1 MLKRTLNLSMLLIT
15 GITIWLIWAG
25 SGLKFDYNFEHFFPV
40 ESDDAEFYYAHRE
53 QFGSDNEF
61 LMIGIREPDGIL
73 TKNHLTRLDSL
84 DKQIRKVDHV
94 KQVVSIANTEIPVIN
109 SFGVISIPA
118 IRYDTDSL
126 LNADL
131 QNLSEQNQFEGSLI
145 SPDKKALCIYVRHD
159 ELLPKPASDSM
170 LTAITQLVEKAG
182 FTEAR
187 ITGKVKSEIAY
198 LNKTRYELIIF
209 MSVSAL
215 LVVVFLWFT
224 FRNIWGVVV
233 PVSVVLLSIV
243 WTIGI
248 MTVTGKAIDIMI
260 ILMPCILFVVGM
272 SDVIHI
278 TSQFYEK
285 VEEGLD
291 KFEAIK
297 VALKEV
303 GFATFLTCVSTM
315 VAFLTLNTT
324 SIQPIRDFGTYTAI
338 GVAIAYVLSITILPW
353 ILIRVKNPDQFKI
366 HTVNV
371 KWDRFLRKL
380 LLKVYRYPLHI
391 AFGTVIIL
399 GLSAWGISRI
409 EINNS
414 VLDDLDEDDPIKQDF
429 VFFDDHFGGVRGFEM
444 SVQTND
450 KSSLLTWGHLK
461 ELEKL
466 EKYLRDSAQVGA
478 IVSPVQLVK
487 IFNQATHDAEPE
499 WFKMPNNE
507 EEFNLLIQKVKPY
520 LNDKQVRLIVNRTLN
535 QCRIAG
541 RIKEKGSKAVQ
552 VKNAK
557 IENWLK
563 SNSSNELAYRIT
575 GSSDLIDKSNLYLT
589 QNMLEGLSLDVAV
602 LMLIIGL
609 IFKSWRMMLLSVL
622 PNIIPLFVVGGLMGW
637 VGVEMKVTISIIFSI
652 AFGIAV
658 DDTLHVLSRLKVELD
673 KGYSLPMAMRITF
686 LSTGKAMILT
696 AMVIASGFS
705 TLMLSDFKS
714 TFYVGLLISLTL
726 IIALIAELVLMPV
739 LVIWIYG
746 KKYRKKK
753 IDR

>member
-1 MLKRTLNLSMLLIT
+1 MFLIV
-15 GITIWLIWAG
+15 GITIWLVWAG
-25 SGLKFDYNFEHFFPV
+25 SGLTFDYNFEHFFPV
-40 ESDDAEFYYAHRE
+40 ESDDAEFYYSHRD

-61 LMIGIREPDGIL
+61 LMIGVREPSGIL
-73 TKNHLTRLDSL
+73 KREHLVRLDSL
-84 DKQIRKVDHV
+84 GRKIRRIEHV

-126 LNADL
+126 LSADL
-131 QNLSEQNQFEGSLI
+131 QNLSDRNQFEGSLI
-145 SPDKKALCIYVRHD
+145 SADKNALCIYVRHA
-159 ELLPKPASDSM
+159 ELMPKPASDSM
-170 LTAITQLVEKAG
+170 LTAITGLVDRAG

-198 LNKTRYELIIF
+198 LNKTRYELVIF

-215 LVVVFLWFT
+215 LVVIFLWFT

-233 PVSVVLLSIV
+233 PISVVLLSIV

-291 KFEAIK
+291 KYQAIK

-338 GVAIAYVLSITILPW
+338 GVAIAYILSITILPW
-353 ILIRVKNPDQFKI
+353 ILMRVKNPSQFKI

-380 LLKVYRYPLHI
+380 LLKVYRNPLRI
-391 AFGTVIIL
+391 ALGTLLIL
-399 GLSAWGISRI
+399 GLSVWGISRI

-414 VLDDLDEDDPIKQDF
+414 VLDDLDENDPIKLDF

-444 SVQTND
+444 SVSSKNQQ
-450 KSSLLTWGHLK
+450 SLLNWENLQ
-461 ELEKL
+461 ELQKL
-466 EKYLRDSAQVGA
+466 ENYLIDTAGVGA
-478 IVSPVQLVK
+478 IVSPIQLVK
-487 IFNQATHDAEPE
+487 IFNQATHNGEPS
-499 WFKMPNNE
+499 WFKLPENKK
-507 EEFNLLIQKVKPY
+507 EFNVLIDKVKPF
-520 LNDKQVRLIVNRTLN
+520 LNDKQVRLIINKKLN
-535 QCRIAG
+535 QARIAG

-552 VKNAK
+552 KKSVR

-563 SNSSNELAYRIT
+563 SNSNGTLNYRIT

-609 IFKSWRMMLLSVL
+609 IFRSWRMMLLSVL

-673 KGYSLPMAMRITF
+673 KGHSLPLAMRTTF

-726 IIALIAELVLMPV
+726 VIALVAELVLMPV

-746 KKYRKKK
+746 KKYRKKNTTIK
-753 IDR
+753 H

>member
-1 MLKRTLNLSMLLIT
+1 MFKKTLNLSMLLIV

-25 SGLKFDYNFEHFFPV
+25 FGLKFDSNFEKFFPV
-40 ESDDAEFYYAHRE
+40 ESDDAEFYYSHRK

-61 LMIGIREPDGIL
+61 LMVGLREPQGIL
-73 TKNHLTRLDSL
+73 SRANLMKIDSL
-84 DKQIRKVDHV
+84 GKQIKRVPYV
-94 KQVVSIANTEIPVIN
+94 RQVISIANTEFPVIN

-118 IRYDTDSL
+118 VRYDTDSL
-126 LNADL
+126 LQADL
-131 QNLSEQNQFEGSLI
+131 FNLKSGNQFEGSLI
-145 SPDKKALCIYVRHD
+145 SFDKKALCLYIRHD
-159 ELLPKPASDSM
+159 ELLPQPSADSM
-170 LTAITQLVEKAG
+170 LTAITKLVENAG

-198 LNKTRYELIIF
+198 LNKTRNELVIF

-215 LVVVFLWFT
+215 LVLVFLWFT
-224 FRNIWGVVV
+224 FRNLWGVVV
-233 PVSVVLLSIV
+233 PISVVLLSIV

-248 MTVTGKAIDIMI
+248 MTVTGKSIDIMI

-285 VEEGLD
+285 IEEGLD
-291 KFEAIK
+291 KFQAIK
-297 VALKEV
+297 AALKEV
-303 GFATFLTCVSTM
+303 GFATFLTCISTM

-353 ILIRVKNPDQFKI
+353 ILIRVKNPNQFKI

-371 KWDRFLRKL
+371 RWDRFLRKL
-380 LLKVYRYPLHI
+380 LLKVYRYPLQI
-391 AFGTVIIL
+391 VIGTVLIL

-429 VFFDDHFGGVRGFEM
+429 VFFDNYFGGVRGFEM
-444 SVQTND
+444 SVQSND
-450 KSSLLTWGHLK
+450 NANLLTWSK
-461 ELEKL
+461 IQELEKL
-466 EKYLRDSAQVGA
+466 ERYLIDSAGVGA
-478 IVSPVQLVK
+478 IVSPVQLIK
-487 IFNQATHDAEPE
+487 IFNQATHDGEPK
-499 WFKMPNNE
+499 WFKMPVQE
-507 EEFNLLIQKVKPY
+507 EEFNTLIRRVKPF
-520 LNDKQVRLIVNRTLN
+520 LNDKQVRFIINKKFN
-535 QCRIAG
+535 QARIAG

-552 VKNAK
+552 KK
-557 IENWLK
+557 SSQIEHWLK
-563 SNSSNELAYRIT
+563 SNSSGAIRYRIT

-673 KGYSLPMAMRITF
+673 KGHSLPLAMRTTF

-726 IIALIAELVLMPV
+726 VIALVAELVLMPV

-746 KKYRKKK
+746 RKYRKKP
-753 IDR
+753 

>member
-1 MLKRTLNLSMLLIT
+1 
-15 GITIWLIWAG
+15 
-25 SGLKFDYNFEHFFPV
+25 
-40 ESDDAEFYYAHRE
+40 
-53 QFGSDNEF
+53 
-61 LMIGIREPDGIL
+61 
-73 TKNHLTRLDSL
+73 
-84 DKQIRKVDHV
+84 
-94 KQVVSIANTEIPVIN
+94 
-109 SFGVISIPA
+109 
-118 IRYDTDSL
+118 
-126 LNADL
+126 
-131 QNLSEQNQFEGSLI
+131 
-145 SPDKKALCIYVRHD
+145 
-159 ELLPKPASDSM
+159 
-170 LTAITQLVEKAG
+170 
-182 FTEAR
+182 
-187 ITGKVKSEIAY
+187 
-198 LNKTRYELIIF
+198 
-209 MSVSAL
+209 
-215 LVVVFLWFT
+215 
-224 FRNIWGVVV
+224 
-233 PVSVVLLSIV
+233 
-243 WTIGI
+243 
-248 MTVTGKAIDIMI
+248 
-260 ILMPCILFVVGM
+260 
-272 SDVIHI
+272 
-278 TSQFYEK
+278 
-285 VEEGLD
+285 
-291 KFEAIK
+291 
-297 VALKEV
+297 
-303 GFATFLTCVSTM
+303 
-315 VAFLTLNTT
+315 
-324 SIQPIRDFGTYTAI
+324 
-338 GVAIAYVLSITILPW
+338 
-353 ILIRVKNPDQFKI
+353 
-366 HTVNV
+366 
-371 KWDRFLRKL
+371 
-380 LLKVYRYPLHI
+380 
-391 AFGTVIIL
+391 VIIL

-450 KSSLLTWGHLK
+450 KSSLLTWAHLK

-466 EKYLRDSAQVGA
+466 EQYLRDSAQVGA

-507 EEFNLLIQKVKPY
+507 DEFNLLIQKVKPF

-535 QCRIAG
+535 QGRIAG

>member
-1 MLKRTLNLSMLLIT
+1 MLLIA

-61 LMIGIREPDGIL
+61 LMIGIREPNGIL

-84 DKQIRKVDHV
+84 GKQIRKVDHV

-131 QNLSEQNQFEGSLI
+131 QSLFEQNQFEGSLI
-145 SPDKKALCIYVRHD
+145 SADKKALCIYVRHD

-170 LTAITQLVEKAG
+170 LTAITQLVEKAA
-182 FTEAR
+182 FSEAR

-291 KFEAIK
+291 RFEAIK

-338 GVAIAYVLSITILPW
+338 GVAIAYLLSITILPW
-353 ILIRVKNPDQFKI
+353 ILMRVKNPDQFKI

-380 LLKVYRYPLHI
+380 LLKVYRYPLQI
-391 AFGTVIIL
+391 ALGTVIIL

-444 SVQTND
+444 SVQTKD
-450 KSSLLTWGHLK
+450 KSSLLTWAHLK

-466 EKYLRDSAQVGA
+466 EQYLKDSAQVGA

-487 IFNQATHDAEPE
+487 IFNQATHDAEPK
-499 WFKMPNNE
+499 WFKIPNNE
-507 EEFNLLIQKVKPY
+507 EEFSLLIQKVKPF
-520 LNDKQVRLIVNRTLN
+520 LNDKQVRLIVNRTLD
-535 QCRIAG
+535 QGRIAG

-563 SNSSNELAYRIT
+563 SNSSKELGYRVT

-753 IDR
+753 INQ

>member
-1 MLKRTLNLSMLLIT
+1 MFLIV
-15 GITIWLIWAG
+15 GITIWLVWAG
-25 SGLKFDYNFEHFFPV
+25 SGLSFDYNFEHFFPV
-40 ESDDAEFYYAHRE
+40 ESDDAEFYYAHRD

-61 LMIGIREPDGIL
+61 LMIGVREPAGIL
-73 TKNHLTRLDSL
+73 KREHLVRLDSL
-84 DKQIRKVDHV
+84 GRKIRRVEHV
-94 KQVVSIANTEIPVIN
+94 KQVVSLANTEIPVIN

-118 IRYDTDSL
+118 IRYETDSL
-126 LNADL
+126 LSADL
-131 QNLSEQNQFEGSLI
+131 QNLSDRNQFEGSLI
-145 SPDKKALCIYVRHD
+145 SADKNALCIYVRHD
-159 ELLPKPASDSM
+159 ELMPKPASDSM
-170 LTAITQLVEKAG
+170 LTAITGLVDRAG
-182 FTEAR
+182 FSEAR

-198 LNKTRYELIIF
+198 LNKTRYELMIF

-233 PVSVVLLSIV
+233 PITVVLLSIV

-291 KFEAIK
+291 KFQAIK

-338 GVAIAYVLSITILPW
+338 GVAIAYILSITILPW
-353 ILIRVKNPDQFKI
+353 ILIRIKNPDRFKI
-366 HTVNV
+366 YTVNV

-380 LLKVYRYPLHI
+380 LLKVYRNPLQI
-391 AFGTVIIL
+391 AIGTVVIL
-399 GLSAWGISRI
+399 ALSVWGISRI

-414 VLDDLDEDDPIKQDF
+414 VLDDLDENDPIKLDF

-444 SVQTND
+444 SVDSKNKQ
-450 KSSLLTWGHLK
+450 SMLTWENMQ
-461 ELEKL
+461 ELQSL
-466 EKYLRDSAQVGA
+466 ENYLIDSAGVGA

-487 IFNQATHDAEPE
+487 IFNQATHNGEPS
-499 WFKMPNNE
+499 WFRFPENKAQ
-507 EEFNLLIQKVKPY
+507 FNILIGKVKPF
-520 LNDKQVRLIVNRTLN
+520 LNDKQVRLIINKKLN
-535 QCRIAG
+535 QARIAG

-552 VKNAK
+552 KK
-557 IENWLK
+557 SGQIEHWLK
-563 SNSSNELAYRIT
+563 SNSSGTLNYRIT

-609 IFKSWRMMLLSVL
+609 IFRSWRMMLLSVL

-658 DDTLHVLSRLKVELD
+658 DDTLHVLSRLKVELA
-673 KGYSLPMAMRITF
+673 KGHSLPLAMRTTF

-726 IIALIAELVLMPV
+726 VIALVAELVLMPV
-739 LVIWIYG
+739 LIIWIYG
-746 KKYRKKK
+746 KKYRKKT
-753 IDR
+753 

>member
-1 MLKRTLNLSMLLIT
+1 MFLIV
-15 GITIWLIWAG
+15 GITIWLVWAG
-25 SGLKFDYNFEHFFPV
+25 SGLTFDYNFEHFFPV
-40 ESDDAEFYYAHRE
+40 ESDDAEFYYSHRD

-61 LMIGIREPDGIL
+61 LMIGVREPSGIL
-73 TKNHLTRLDSL
+73 KREHLVRLDSL
-84 DKQIRKVDHV
+84 GRKIRRIEHV

-118 IRYDTDSL
+118 IRYDSDSL
-126 LNADL
+126 LSADL
-131 QNLSEQNQFEGSLI
+131 QNLLDRNQFEGSLI
-145 SPDKKALCIYVRHD
+145 SADKNALCVYVRHD
-159 ELLPKPASDSM
+159 ELMAKPASDSM
-170 LTAITQLVEKAG
+170 LTAITGLVDRAG

-198 LNKTRYELIIF
+198 LNKTRYELLIF

-215 LVVVFLWFT
+215 LVVIFLWFT

-233 PVSVVLLSIV
+233 PISVVLLSIV

-291 KFEAIK
+291 KFQAIK

-338 GVAIAYVLSITILPW
+338 GVAIAYILSITILPW
-353 ILIRVKNPDQFKI
+353 ILIRVKNPSQFKI

-380 LLKVYRYPLHI
+380 LLKVYRNPLRI
-391 AFGTVIIL
+391 ALGTLVIL
-399 GLSAWGISRI
+399 ALSAWGISRI

-414 VLDDLDEDDPIKQDF
+414 VLDDLDENDPIKLDF

-444 SVQTND
+444 SV
-450 KSSLLTWGHLK
+450 SSKNQQSILNWENLQ

-466 EKYLRDSAQVGA
+466 ENYLIDSAGVGA

-487 IFNQATHDAEPE
+487 IFNQATHNGEPS
-499 WFKMPNNE
+499 WFRIPENKAQFIVLND
-507 EEFNLLIQKVKPY
+507 KVKPF
-520 LNDKQVRLIVNRTLN
+520 LNDKQVRLIINKKLN
-535 QCRIAG
+535 QARIAG

-552 VKNAK
+552 KKSVQ
-557 IENWLK
+557 IEHWLK
-563 SNSSNELAYRIT
+563 SNSSGTLNYRIT

-609 IFKSWRMMLLSVL
+609 IFRSWRMMLLSVL

-673 KGYSLPMAMRITF
+673 KGHSLPLAMRTTF

-726 IIALIAELVLMPV
+726 VIALVAELVLMPV

-746 KKYRKKK
+746 KKYRKKTGTIK
-753 IDR
+753 S

>member
-1 MLKRTLNLSMLLIT
+1 MFLIV
-15 GITIWLIWAG
+15 GITIWLVWAG
-25 SGLKFDYNFEHFFPV
+25 SGLTFDYNFEHFFPV
-40 ESDDAEFYYAHRE
+40 ESDDAEFYYSHRD

-61 LMIGIREPDGIL
+61 LMIGVREPSGIL
-73 TKNHLTRLDSL
+73 KREHLVRLDSL
-84 DKQIRKVDHV
+84 GRKIRRIEHV

-126 LNADL
+126 LSADL
-131 QNLSEQNQFEGSLI
+131 QNLSDRNQFEGSLI
-145 SPDKKALCIYVRHD
+145 SADKNALCIYVRHA
-159 ELLPKPASDSM
+159 ELMPKPASDSM
-170 LTAITQLVEKAG
+170 LTAITGLVDRAG

-198 LNKTRYELIIF
+198 LNKTRYELVIF

-215 LVVVFLWFT
+215 LVVIFLWFT

-233 PVSVVLLSIV
+233 PISVVLLSIV

-291 KFEAIK
+291 KYQAIK

-338 GVAIAYVLSITILPW
+338 GVAIAYILSITILPW
-353 ILIRVKNPDQFKI
+353 ILMRVKNPSQFKI

-380 LLKVYRYPLHI
+380 LLKVYRNPLRI
-391 AFGTVIIL
+391 ALGTLLIL
-399 GLSAWGISRI
+399 GLSVWGISRI

-414 VLDDLDEDDPIKQDF
+414 VLDDLDENDPIKLDF

-444 SVQTND
+444 SVSSKNQQ
-450 KSSLLTWGHLK
+450 SLLNWENLQ
-461 ELEKL
+461 ELQKL
-466 EKYLRDSAQVGA
+466 ENYLIDTAGVGA
-478 IVSPVQLVK
+478 IVSPIQLVK
-487 IFNQATHDAEPE
+487 IFNQATHNGEPS
-499 WFKMPNNE
+499 WFKLPENKK
-507 EEFNLLIQKVKPY
+507 EFNVLIDKVKPF
-520 LNDKQVRLIVNRTLN
+520 LNDKQVRLIINKKLN
-535 QCRIAG
+535 QARIAG

-552 VKNAK
+552 KKSVR

-563 SNSSNELAYRIT
+563 SNSNGTLNYRIT

-609 IFKSWRMMLLSVL
+609 IFRSWRMMLLSVL

-673 KGYSLPMAMRITF
+673 KGHSLPLAMRTTF

-726 IIALIAELVLMPV
+726 VIALVAELVLMPV

-746 KKYRKKK
+746 KKYRKKNTTIK
-753 IDR
+753 Y

>member
-61 LMIGIREPDGIL
+61 LMIGIREPNGIL

-84 DKQIRKVDHV
+84 GKQIRKVDHV

-131 QNLSEQNQFEGSLI
+131 KNLSEQNQFEGSLI

-209 MSVSAL
+209 MSVSAI
-215 LVVVFLWFT
+215 LVVIFLWFT

-303 GFATFLTCVSTM
+303 GFATFLTCISTM

-353 ILIRVKNPDQFKI
+353 ILIRVKNP
-366 HTVNV
+366 
-371 KWDRFLRKL
+371 
-380 LLKVYRYPLHI
+380 
-391 AFGTVIIL
+391 G
-399 GLSAWGISRI
+399 
-409 EINNS
+409 
-414 VLDDLDEDDPIKQDF
+414 
-429 VFFDDHFGGVRGFEM
+429 
-444 SVQTND
+444 SVQNPHCEC
-450 KSSLLTWGHLK
+450 K
-461 ELEKL
+461 
-466 EKYLRDSAQVGA
+466 VGS
-478 IVSPVQLVK
+478 ISPEV
-487 IFNQATHDAEPE
+487 TSE
-499 WFKMPNNE
+499 
-507 EEFNLLIQKVKPY
+507 
-520 LNDKQVRLIVNRTLN
+520 
-535 QCRIAG
+535 
-541 RIKEKGSKAVQ
+541 S
-552 VKNAK
+552 
-557 IENWLK
+557 
-563 SNSSNELAYRIT
+563 
-575 GSSDLIDKSNLYLT
+575 
-589 QNMLEGLSLDVAV
+589 
-602 LMLIIGL
+602 
-609 IFKSWRMMLLSVL
+609 LSVSSSYC
-622 PNIIPLFVVGGLMGW
+622 IWDCDHSWTFGLG
-637 VGVEMKVTISIIFSI
+637 
-652 AFGIAV
+652 
-658 DDTLHVLSRLKVELD
+658 HQ
-673 KGYSLPMAMRITF
+673 
-686 LSTGKAMILT
+686 
-696 AMVIASGFS
+696 
-705 TLMLSDFKS
+705 
-714 TFYVGLLISLTL
+714 
-726 IIALIAELVLMPV
+726 
-739 LVIWIYG
+739 
-746 KKYRKKK
+746 
-753 IDR
+753 

>member
-1 MLKRTLNLSMLLIT
+1 MLLIV
-15 GITIWLIWAG
+15 GISIWLVWAG
-25 SGLKFDYNFEHFFPV
+25 SGLTFDYNFEKFFPV
-40 ESDDAEFYYAHRE
+40 ESDDAEFYYSHRK

-61 LMIGIREPDGIL
+61 LMVGIRDPQGM
-73 TKNHLTRLDSL
+73 LTRANLMKVDSL
-84 DKQIRKVDHV
+84 GNQIKRVPYV
-94 KQVVSIANTEIPVIN
+94 RQVISIANTELPVIN

-118 IRYDTDSL
+118 VRYDTDSL
-126 LNADL
+126 LQADL
-131 QNLSEQNQFEGSLI
+131 LNLKFGNQFEGSLI
-145 SPDKKALCIYVRHD
+145 SYDQKALCLYVRHD

-170 LTAITQLVEKAG
+170 LTAITQLVENAG
-182 FTEAR
+182 FKEAR

-209 MSVSAL
+209 MSVSAI

-224 FRNIWGVVV
+224 FRNVWGVVV
-233 PVSVVLLSIV
+233 PISVVLLSIV

-285 VEEGLD
+285 IEEGLD
-291 KFEAIK
+291 KFQAIK
-297 VALKEV
+297 SALKEV
-303 GFATFLTCVSTM
+303 GFATFLTCISTM

-338 GVAIAYVLSITILPW
+338 GVAIAYVLSVTILPW
-353 ILIRVKNPDQFKI
+353 ILIRVKNPNQFKI

-371 KWDRFLRKL
+371 RWDRFLRKL
-380 LLKVYRYPLHI
+380 LLKVYRYPVHI
-391 AFGTVIIL
+391 ALGTIVIL
-399 GLSAWGISRI
+399 GFSAWGISRI

-414 VLDDLDEDDPIKQDF
+414 VLDDLDEDDPIKLDF
-429 VFFDDHFGGVRGFEM
+429 VFFDNYFGGVRGFEM
-444 SVQTND
+444 SVQSADN
-450 KSSLLTWGHLK
+450 SSLLTWPKLQ

-466 EKYLRDSAQVGA
+466 ENYLIDSAGVGA
-478 IVSPVQLVK
+478 IVSPVQLIK
-487 IFNQATHDAEPE
+487 IFNQATHDGEPK
-499 WFKMPNNE
+499 WFKMPEQE
-507 EEFNLLIQKVKPY
+507 EEFNTLIQRVKPF
-520 LNDKQVRLIVNRTLN
+520 LNDKQVRLIITKKFN
-535 QCRIAG
+535 QARIAG

-552 VKNAK
+552 KKSAQ
-557 IENWLK
+557 IESWLK
-563 SNSSNELAYRIT
+563 SNANGTMLYRIT

-673 KGYSLPMAMRITF
+673 KGHSLPLAMRTTF

-726 IIALIAELVLMPV
+726 VIALVAELVLMPV

-746 KKYRKKK
+746 RKYRKKK
-753 IDR
+753 S